1 MIHRTYDGELISHS
15 FIMKKL
21 PQILATSGYSMEFDF
36 IVFIFFLSNAFVLGL
51 RGGKNKFTFY
61 QQGKS
66 LLFKVKANVFAF
78 FQKRLQRKLCFY
90 FILSCLV

>member
-1 MIHRTYDGELISHS
+1 MIHRSYDGELISHS

-36 IVFIFFLSNAFVLGL
+36 IVLNFFLSNAFVLGL

-61 QQGKS
+61 QQEKS
-66 LLFKVKANVFAF
+66 LLFKVKAKPSEIFVN
-78 FQKRLQRKLCFY
+78 
-90 FILSCLV
+90 